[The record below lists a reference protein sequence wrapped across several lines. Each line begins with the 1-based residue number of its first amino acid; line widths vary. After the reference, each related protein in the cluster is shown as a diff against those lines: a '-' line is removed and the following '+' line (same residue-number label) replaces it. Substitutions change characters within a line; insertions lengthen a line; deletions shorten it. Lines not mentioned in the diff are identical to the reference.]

1 MSSKQ
6 TCLSAR
12 RAVRAPL
19 WHAPEKNARFQRA
32 ELRAGSHRGLILA
45 AEGDL
50 LLRDGL
56 VRGGAAQ
63 LLVRGAAAHLQD
75 QSQRDLASLQL
86 SGASK
91 KTPPLSRH
99 ACFFEATKHQNAH
112 QHRPPTLQQHQHSCT
127 KPAGGALSS
136 TFLARARVR
145 GLASRGGGGARF
157 LSLTPPSRP
166 AVPGASDETD
176 PRRWRSRRWQGV
188 VGEFLPEVREFI
200 TRHTAFFCFRV
211 YSRINQ
217 HHPIPT
223 D

>member
-1 MSSKQ
+1 MP
-6 TCLSAR
+6 R
-12 RAVRAPL
+12 RRRPDFSVPSC
-19 WHAPEKNARFQRA
+19 EQ
-32 ELRAGSHRGLILA
+32 A
-45 AEGDL
+45 AI
-50 LLRDGL
+50 
-56 VRGGAAQ
+56 VA
-63 LLVRGAAAHLQD
+63 
-75 QSQRDLASLQL
+75 SSLQPRVTFFF
-86 SGASK
+86 GTASFAVALPSFSFAVPLPIFRISHSAIWQVCNFQGRQK
-91 KTPPLSRH
+91 KRPLEWAR

-217 HHPIPT
+217 HPPIPT

>member
-19 WHAPEKNARFQRA
+19 WHAPEKKARFQRA

-86 SGASK
+86 SGAPK
-91 KTPPLSRH
+91 KKRPLESAR

-188 VGEFLPEVREFI
+188 VGEF
-200 TRHTAFFCFRV
+200 FCFRV